1 MNFLLRFTMCVAIIF
16 LSACGIQGQPLSP
29 SEVKQ
34 TEKKQSLFPLNNDNN
49 SDAVQKKNTKNYV
62 PTAELQQIG
71 YEYSANFGVEND
83 NLDDVFERIKP
94 VSSLRKKR
102 IVIPLGRE

>member
-1 MNFLLRFTMCVAIIF
+1 M
-16 LSACGIQGQPLSP
+16 G
-29 SEVKQ
+29 
-34 TEKKQSLFPLNNDNN
+34 KKQSLFPLNNDNN
-49 SDAVQKKNTKNYV
+49 ADTVQKKDTKNYV

-94 VSSLRKKR
+94 QSALAKKR